1 MGPHLARGSQVPMD
15 PHLSRH
21 FVRGLWACRVCVV
34 VPGKNSQKSAL
45 LSFHNV
51 KSSVS
56 DVSEVSSILIAQRTT
71 KCLKCQLY
79 SHFTMY
85 NKVSEKSALLSFHNV
100 KSSVSKCQ
108 LHTHSTMYNEEPLVI
123 GLFLR
128 KMTYEDKAF
137 FESTFHIVKWRATS
151 YRSLLRKMTYEHKA
165 FFESTFHIVQWRA
178 TSYRS
183 LLRKMANMAN
193 EDEAFFESTFHI
205 VQWRVI
211 WQCEIKCLRY
221 QLYHHFTMYNKVSQ
235 KSALQWFHLSKFG
248 YVKIWQC
255 HKTNL
260 AMWHIYIYIYIYIHI
275 FIYIYT
281 RM

>member
-123 GLFLR
+123 GLFLW

-137 FESTFHIVKWRATS
+137 FESTFHIVK
-151 YRSLLRKMTYEHKA
+151 
-165 FFESTFHIVQWRA
+165 WRA

-235 KSALQWFHLSKFG
+235 KSA
-248 YVKIWQC
+248 
-255 HKTNL
+255 
-260 AMWHIYIYIYIYIHI
+260 
-275 FIYIYT
+275 
-281 RM
+281 